1 VARLLDRLSDRAL
14 RNLKPRHTPYPD
26 GGQLYFRAS
35 AGKDEGQINIYG
47 EFRFATTKAER
58 AANSGLGPE
67 RWMGLGNAGTRIGKA
82 WHPGTSLREF
92 RQMRDEC
99 QRQRRQGIDPIIARE
114 QQRAAQVVAAA
125 GSMTFDECR
134 DGYKVDHE
142 KTWSAAHGRDWLN
155 MMKNHVTPVFGTTPV
170 VTVDTPLVL
179 KVVKPLWTTKHPTAR
194 RLRGFVESVLDWAS
208 AHHYRTGPNP
218 ARWKGCLREAL
229 PKSDDVH
236 IVTHHRALPH
246 QDIGKLVADLLPRN
260 DLDALCMLLI
270 IFTAV
275 RLGAAVGAR
284 AEEFNLTERIWV
296 IPPSRAK
303 RRGKRKAMPF
313 RVPLSDAAVTIVKRT
328 GVKEGVLFP
337 GVDHKSLAK
346 IGGAET
352 STHGLRATFKTWAEE
367 QTSHAN
373 EIIEMALGHAV
384 GDETEEAYRR
394 GDALQKRAKLMAD
407 WSCYCTTAPL
417 DRSDKILRLQKSA

>member
-1 VARLLDRLSDRAL
+1 
-14 RNLKPRHTPYPD
+14 
-26 GGQLYFRAS
+26 
-35 AGKDEGQINIYG
+35 
-47 EFRFATTKAER
+47 
-58 AANSGLGPE
+58 
-67 RWMGLGNAGTRIGKA
+67 M
-82 WHPGTSLREF
+82 
-92 RQMRDEC
+92 
-99 QRQRRQGIDPIIARE
+99 
-114 QQRAAQVVAAA
+114 
-125 GSMTFDECR
+125 
-134 DGYKVDHE
+134 
-142 KTWSAAHGRDWLN
+142 
-155 MMKNHVTPVFGTTPV
+155 
-170 VTVDTPLVL
+170 
-179 KVVKPLWTTKHPTAR
+179 
-194 RLRGFVESVLDWAS
+194 
-208 AHHYRTGPNP
+208 
-218 ARWKGCLREAL
+218 
-229 PKSDDVH
+229 
-236 IVTHHRALPH
+236 
-246 QDIGKLVADLLPRN
+246 PRN
-260 DLDALCMLLI
+260 DLDALCTLLI

-394 GDALQKRAKLMAD
+394 GDALQKRAKLMRN
-407 WSCYCTTAPL
+407 WSDYCTTTLPDA
-417 DRSDKILRLQKSA
+417 SDKVVPLHKSV